1 MQFIR
6 DERTPKDIR
15 GRLPC
20 MQFIE
25 TLHSCVRRK
34 TCCQLLWGNSEN
46 TENYEYCITFQRT
59 FVHDCR
65 SWVIILYR
73 TVSFKISSYSR
84 PYVRIMHESTKAQIS
99 LRPSLGKE
107 TFNLKNGLFATTSKR
122 AKSVRRDS
130 SLLLSLSSFFFR
142 DFIIIIIVIIFLL
155 LFSFGLTVKSEMVN
169 AFG

>member
-6 DERTPKDIR
+6 DPKDVR
-15 GRLPC
+15 GRLPY

-34 TCCQLLWGNSEN
+34 TCCQLLWGKSEN

-107 TFNLKNGLFATTSKR
+107 TFNLKNRSIATTSKR
-122 AKSVRRDS
+122 AKSIRRDS
-130 SLLLSLSSFFFR
+130 SLLLSLSSFFFSWFYYYYHCYYF
-142 DFIIIIIVIIFLL
+142 FIIIF
-155 LFSFGLTVKSEMVN
+155 FWPN
-169 AFG
+169 C

>member
-6 DERTPKDIR
+6 DERTPKDVR

-20 MQFIE
+20 IQFIE

-34 TCCQLLWGNSEN
+34 TCCQLLWGKSEN

-107 TFNLKNGLFATTSKR
+107 TFNLKNRSIATTSKR
-122 AKSVRRDS
+122 AKSIRRDS
-130 SLLLSLSSFFFR
+130 SLLLSLSSFFFSR
-142 DFIIIIIVIIFLL
+142 FYYYYHCYYFFIIIF
-155 LFSFGLTVKSEMVN
+155 FWPN
-169 AFG
+169 C

>member
-1 MQFIR
+1 MQFIL
-6 DERTPKDIR
+6 DERTPKEVR

-46 TENYEYCITFQRT
+46 TENYEYCITFRRT

-107 TFNLKNGLFATTSKR
+107 TFNLKNRSIFDDIQTCKVSTSRFLPPSLFII
-122 AKSVRRDS
+122 
-130 SLLLSLSSFFFR
+130 LFFPWFYYYYHCYYF
-142 DFIIIIIVIIFLL
+142 FIIIF
-155 LFSFGLTVKSEMVN
+155 FWPN
-169 AFG
+169 C

>member
-6 DERTPKDIR
+6 DERTPKDVR

-20 MQFIE
+20 IQFIE

-34 TCCQLLWGNSEN
+34 TCCQLLWGKSEN

-107 TFNLKNGLFATTSKR
+107 TFNLKNRSIATTSKR
-122 AKSVRRDS
+122 AKSIRRDS
-130 SLLLSLSSFFFR
+130 SLLLSLSSFFFSWFYYYYHCYYF
-142 DFIIIIIVIIFLL
+142 FIIIF
-155 LFSFGLTVKSEMVN
+155 FWPN
-169 AFG
+169 C

>member
-107 TFNLKNGLFATTSKR
+107 TFNLKNRSICDDIQTCKVSTSRFLPPSLFII
-122 AKSVRRDS
+122 
-130 SLLLSLSSFFFR
+130 LFFPLFYYYYHCYYF
-142 DFIIIIIVIIFLL
+142 FIIIF
-155 LFSFGLTVKSEMVN
+155 FWSN
-169 AFG
+169 C

>member
-107 TFNLKNGLFATTSKR
+107 TFNLKNRSICDDIQTCKVSTSR
-122 AKSVRRDS
+122 FLPP
-130 SLLLSLSSFFFR
+130 SL
-142 DFIIIIIVIIFLL
+142 FIILFFPWFYYYYHCYYFVIIIF
-155 LFSFGLTVKSEMVN
+155 FWPN
-169 AFG
+169 C

>member
-1 MQFIR
+1 MHAVYWNLAFMC
-6 DERTPKDIR
+6 TKKDVLSAVMR
-15 GRLPC
+15 EL
-20 MQFIE
+20 
-25 TLHSCVRRK
+25 RK
-34 TCCQLLWGNSEN
+34 YRKLWIQHYFN
-46 TENYEYCITFQRT
+46 FQRT

-107 TFNLKNGLFATTSKR
+107 TFNLKNRSIATTSKR
-122 AKSVRRDS
+122 AKSIRRDS

-142 DFIIIIIVIIFLL
+142 DFIIIIIVIILLL

>member
-1 MQFIR
+1 MQFIL
-6 DERTPKDIR
+6 DERTPKEVR

-99 LRPSLGKE
+99 LRTSLGKE
-107 TFNLKNGLFATTSKR
+107 TFNLKNRSIATTSKR
-122 AKSVRRDS
+122 AKSIRRDS
-130 SLLLSLSSFFFR
+130 SLLLSLSSFFFSWFYYYYHCYYF
-142 DFIIIIIVIIFLL
+142 FIIIF
-155 LFSFGLTVKSEMVN
+155 FWPN
-169 AFG
+169 C

>member
-107 TFNLKNGLFATTSKR
+107 TFNLKNRSICDDIQTCKVSTSRFLPPSLFII
-122 AKSVRRDS
+122 
-130 SLLLSLSSFFFR
+130 LFFPWFYYYYHCYYF
-142 DFIIIIIVIIFLL
+142 FIIIF
-155 LFSFGLTVKSEMVN
+155 FWPN
-169 AFG
+169 C

>member
-84 PYVRIMHESTKAQIS
+84 PYIRIMHESTKAQIS

-107 TFNLKNGLFATTSKR
+107 TFNLKNRSICDDIQTCKVSTSRFLPPSLFII
-122 AKSVRRDS
+122 
-130 SLLLSLSSFFFR
+130 LFFPWFYYYYHCYYF
-142 DFIIIIIVIIFLL
+142 FIIIF
-155 LFSFGLTVKSEMVN
+155 FWPN
-169 AFG
+169 C

>member
-107 TFNLKNGLFATTSKR
+107 TFNLKNRSICDDIQTCKVSTSRFLPPSLFII
-122 AKSVRRDS
+122 
-130 SLLLSLSSFFFR
+130 LFFFPWFYYYYHCYYF
-142 DFIIIIIVIIFLL
+142 FIIIF
-155 LFSFGLTVKSEMVN
+155 FWPN
-169 AFG
+169 C

>member
-34 TCCQLLWGNSEN
+34 TCCQLLWGKSEN

-107 TFNLKNGLFATTSKR
+107 TFNLKNRSICDDIQTCKVSTSRFLPPSLFII
-122 AKSVRRDS
+122 
-130 SLLLSLSSFFFR
+130 LFFPWFYYYYHCYYF
-142 DFIIIIIVIIFLL
+142 FIIIF
-155 LFSFGLTVKSEMVN
+155 FWPN
-169 AFG
+169 C